1 MLDLTTLL
9 SHTWTYSTLVHDVL
23 EMNLNRV
30 TISIEEKG
38 QFVVKTLDLDSS
50 NDAFWKKNA
59 GIPFPQ
65 VAEDVDVEINKY
77 KQEVEAVTKS
87 TGVSSLEEKD
97 LLLLYKDYQN

>member
-23 EMNLNRV
+23 EMNLNRI

-50 NDAFWKKNA
+50 NDAFWKKKKK
-59 GIPFPQ
+59 
-65 VAEDVDVEINKY
+65 E
-77 KQEVEAVTKS
+77 
-87 TGVSSLEEKD
+87 SSPPPAAQ
-97 LLLLYKDYQN
+97 YIAH